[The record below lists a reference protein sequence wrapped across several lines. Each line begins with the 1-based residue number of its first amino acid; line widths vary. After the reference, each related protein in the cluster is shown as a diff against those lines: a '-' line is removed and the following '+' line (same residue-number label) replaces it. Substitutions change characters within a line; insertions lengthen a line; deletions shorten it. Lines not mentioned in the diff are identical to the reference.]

1 VVGEV
6 RRKQMSKV
14 AFVLADGHA
23 RVNVINIFENE
34 DKQVGEVE
42 IACEETGKLFMSPY
56 VLDKNDEMKSEIHF
70 KYCPLCGKKL
80 VKETKEVTLDGKE
93 IG

>member
-1 VVGEV
+1 M
-6 RRKQMSKV
+6 KKV
-14 AFVLADGHA
+14 AFILADGHA
-23 RVNVINIFENE
+23 RVNVIDILENE

-42 IACEETGKLFMSPY
+42 IACEKTGKLFMSPY
-56 VLDKNDEMKSEIHF
+56 VLDKNNEMESEIHF

-80 VKETKEVTLDGKE
+80 VKETKEVIFDGEE